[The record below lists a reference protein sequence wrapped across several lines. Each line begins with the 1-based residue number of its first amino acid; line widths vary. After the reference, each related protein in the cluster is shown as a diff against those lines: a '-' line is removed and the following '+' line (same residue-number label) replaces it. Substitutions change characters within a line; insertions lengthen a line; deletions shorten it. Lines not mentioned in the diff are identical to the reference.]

1 MNLQNAA
8 NTRKRPAPGASPMVQ
23 QPAMQQQQPYHYQQ
37 LPDNT
42 DFSNFDFSN
51 PLPTDQTY
59 SDPSAFETNNFS
71 YGLNTSQP
79 PTYGSN
85 LAPVPSTELVRR
97 TRNQQL
103 APQNGQQEQ
112 WNGYGNMSGQVDD
125 EDEQDLDMKVALAKK
140 DAQGKRKQIPPF
152 VQKLSR

>member
-1 MNLQNAA
+1 M
-8 NTRKRPAPGASPMVQ
+8 PQ
-23 QPAMQQQQPYHYQQ
+23 QTFQYQQQPE
-37 LPDNT
+37 NN

-51 PLPTDQTY
+51 PLPTDQNYTD
-59 SDPSAFETNNFS
+59 SSAFNPNDFS
-71 YGLNTSQP
+71 YNFNTSQP
-79 PTYGSN
+79 PAYGSN
-85 LAPVPSTELVRR
+85 LAPAPSTELVRR

-112 WNGYGNMSGQVDD
+112 WNGMGNMGGQMD
-125 EDEQDLDMKVALAKK
+125 EENERDLDARVALAKK